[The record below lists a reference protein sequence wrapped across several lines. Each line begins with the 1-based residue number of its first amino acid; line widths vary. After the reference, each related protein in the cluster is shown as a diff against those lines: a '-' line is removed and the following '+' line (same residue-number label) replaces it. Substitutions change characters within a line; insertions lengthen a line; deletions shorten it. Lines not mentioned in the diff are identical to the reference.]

1 MMDSTSQKSIEN
13 PLSQAKA
20 PSLSN
25 LSLTVGNVAVPII
38 AEALPSRDP
47 EIVGWEFI
55 SRMLVEDI
63 LGMPPVRSVQS
74 IRSGVKAMF
83 QSFCAIPLKRI
94 SVNAYDETASKLL
107 FLIPRMVLSRLA
119 RGGKKKRW

>member
-20 PSLSN
+20 SSLSN
-25 LSLTVGNVAVPII
+25 LSPTVGNVAVPII
-38 AEALPSRDP
+38 TETLPSRDP

-63 LGMPPVRSVQS
+63 LGMPLLGQCNPSAVESKQCFKAVVR
-74 IRSGVKAMF
+74 F
-83 QSFCAIPLKRI
+83 F
-94 SVNAYDETASKLL
+94 
-107 FLIPRMVLSRLA
+107 
-119 RGGKKKRW
+119 